1 MDCSESLMHLSF
13 LTNFWQTWIY
23 IERYK
28 LQREKVCFNLLQSV
42 PRLPPGLAT
51 DIFTASR
58 YLGVT
63 QGRGSGFGDCRLK
76 G

>member
-1 MDCSESLMHLSF
+1 M
-13 LTNFWQTWIY
+13 
-23 IERYK
+23 RG
-28 LQREKVCFNLLQSV
+28 LQRIFDAPKLPHKLLADMDIQRDTSCNVKRFASICFVKSV

-63 QGRGSGFGDCRLK
+63 QGHGSGFGHL
-76 G
+76 